1 MLFSDASGLGT
12 DSFKLSIA
20 LLTVLLLVSSN
31 VSNSV
36 SFSSTGCNEPATCL
50 ELRLLVGG
58 MVLSEKGVTNPFEA
72 STPVRLTESSIVSL
86 LLALAFVS
94 VLVSAL
100 NSSFVS
106 GFASGP
112 LRPLPLPK
120 RC

>member
-1 MLFSDASGLGT
+1 MLFSDVSCLGT
-12 DSFKLSIA
+12 DSFKLAIA
-20 LLTVLLLVSSN
+20 LLVSSN

-50 ELRLLVGG
+50 ELRRLVGG
-58 MVLSEKGVTNPFEA
+58 MVLSEKGVTNPFDA
-72 STPVRLTESSIVSL
+72 STPVRSSIVSL
-86 LLALAFVS
+86 LLALALVS